1 MKYDTV
7 FEPKPKPFRYNPYF
21 ENTQHF
27 ANYKFKIIPE
37 NNNTTIY
44 QQNLAVLKNEAK
56 TFNYVG
62 KEIRY
67 LPREDSYKY

>member
-7 FEPKPKPFRYNPYF
+7 FEPKPSRYKYNLNL

-37 NNNTTIY
+37 NNNTEIY
-44 QQNLAVLKNEAK
+44 QQNLAVLKNETK

>member
-7 FEPKPKPFRYNPYF
+7 FEPKPFRYKYNLDL

-27 ANYKFKIIPE
+27 ANYKFKVIPE
-37 NNNTTIY
+37 NNNAIIY
-44 QQNLAVLKNEAK
+44 QLNLAVLKNDAK
-56 TFNYVG
+56 TFNYVSR
-62 KEIRY
+62 ETRF